1 MNNQNQS
8 LISQN
13 QSLENQ
19 NQNNKENQIV
29 QSQIKESSNQ
39 IESLRRSVRVN
50 RVLIIRNCIRRAL
63 FENWFENWLLSH
75 VPKLMFHPKWFN
87 SERDVKVGDVILFL
101 KNEGNL
107 NNTYQY
113 GMIKDVEFSKD
124 DKIRRVTIKYRN
136 TNENTNR
143 ETRRAVRNIVMIHP
157 VDETCI
163 AQELGEMAMK
173 AAMVY
178 CVSSIC

>member
-87 SERDVKVGDVILFL
+87 SERDV
-101 KNEGNL
+101 
-107 NNTYQY
+107 
-113 GMIKDVEFSKD
+113 
-124 DKIRRVTIKYRN
+124 
-136 TNENTNR
+136 
-143 ETRRAVRNIVMIHP
+143 
-157 VDETCI
+157 
-163 AQELGEMAMK
+163 
-173 AAMVY
+173 
-178 CVSSIC
+178 